1 MRQEIKMFIPGS
13 CDIRFLCSNMRIKVN
28 HASYDIELTNYNF
41 KTEAE
46 RHEESNKFEEVLE
59 KSTSV
64 N

>member
-1 MRQEIKMFIPGS
+1 MVIPGS
-13 CDIRFLCSNMRIKVN
+13 CDIGFLWSNMQIEVN
-28 HASYDIELTNYNF
+28 NASYDIELTNYNF

-46 RHEESNKFEEVLE
+46 RHEESNKFEEVVE